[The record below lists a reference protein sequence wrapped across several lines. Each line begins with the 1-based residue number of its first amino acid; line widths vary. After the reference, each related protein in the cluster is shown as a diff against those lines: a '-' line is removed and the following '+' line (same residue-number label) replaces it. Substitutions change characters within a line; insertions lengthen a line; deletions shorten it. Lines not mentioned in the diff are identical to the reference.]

1 MPMSDHAARMAL
13 LASLLCVPALAG
25 PDLGTPID
33 ERDIASWDI
42 SIAPNGAGL
51 PPGSGTARQGV
62 VVYQQKCQSC
72 HGADAAGKPADPL
85 VGGIGTLATP
95 QALRTVTS
103 YWPYAT
109 TLFDY
114 VRRAMPY
121 QESKSLSSD
130 ELYSVTAYLLA
141 KDRII
146 AEDFV
151 LDAKTLPA
159 VAMPNRDGFIGAWPK
174 RQ

>member
-1 MPMSDHAARMAL
+1 LALFAAPLFTAL
-13 LASLLCVPALAG
+13 LLCAPALAG
-25 PDLGTPID
+25 PGLGTPID
-33 ERDIASWDI
+33 EREVAPWDI
-42 SIAPNGAGL
+42 SIPPNGVGL
-51 PPGSGTARQGV
+51 PTGSGTARKGA

-72 HGADAAGKPADPL
+72 HGADATGKPADPL
-85 VGGIGTLATP
+85 VGGIGTLGTP

-130 ELYSVTAYLLA
+130 ELYSLTAYLLA
-141 KDRII
+141 KDRIVT
-146 AEDFV
+146 EDFV
-151 LDAKTLPA
+151 LDANTLPA
-159 VAMPNRDGFIGAWPK
+159 VPMPNREGFIGAWPE

>member
-13 LASLLCVPALAG
+13 LATLMCVPALAG
-25 PDLGTPID
+25 SDLGTPID
-33 ERDIASWDI
+33 ERDIAPWDI

-159 VAMPNRDGFIGAWPK
+159 VAMPNRNGFIGAWPN